1 MSAAETGET
10 GLKRINQE
18 YRHYDKKMA
27 HFLFDFRVIPWVL
40 ATEQMMSVINKLRRL
55 NSVDISCGKTT
66 VALR

>member
-27 HFLFDFRVIPWVL
+27 HFLFDFRVIPCMGVSNRTDDECDQQV
-40 ATEQMMSVINKLRRL
+40 ATVEL
-55 NSVDISCGKTT
+55 C
-66 VALR
+66 